1 MNSGSDMLRVR
12 VSLSRIPTS
21 SEVGPS
27 WFSLHTAP
35 HVLAFLRTHLVR
47 GGSVMLQATTSA
59 KNVESGSLSVRAAR
73 MI

>member
-35 HVLAFLRTHLVR
+35 HALAFFVP
-47 GGSVMLQATTSA
+47 TSSE
-59 KNVESGSLSVRAAR
+59 VGP
-73 MI
+73 